1 MENKLFLI
9 WVCFRVMA
17 RIECLACISNAGFQR
32 HTWWWRWCSTHLPFT
47 RTTCAVSC
55 FTCACLTSLELC
67 FSTMDLDYK
76 LEPRPCLNSHMF
88 PSCLYGDL
96 FCYPTIWSV
105 NCIFSYCTVVY
116 LDVDAICIYC
126 FCLHYSCT
134 PSLPSA
140 VCINFYSPVCS
151 LRFAFCT
158 DQIVIVIHVMYIEL
172 KKIML
177 WSIFFCV
184 NLF

>member
-1 MENKLFLI
+1 MLASKDILDDEDGA
-9 WVCFRVMA
+9 VHT
-17 RIECLACISNAGFQR
+17 CLLQELNVQFYA
-32 HTWWWRWCSTHLPFT
+32 LPVHVWLVLNWFDWI
-47 RTTCAVSC
+47 
-55 FTCACLTSLELC
+55 C
-67 FSTMDLDYK
+67 FSRMDLDYK